1 MTEKNAAAPIPIS
14 EPYLGGREWD
24 YIKECLDTGWVS
36 SAGRFVDDFEARL
49 AEEIGAKHAVS
60 TVNGT
65 AALHVALL
73 AAGVGPDDEVLCPAL
88 TFIAPANAVRY
99 VGAWP
104 VFFDA
109 DPATWQMDPGL
120 VAEFLAEKCEKCEKR
135 GGDLVNKATRRR
147 VAAVLPVH
155 ILGHPVDMDPICAAA
170 AEHGLQVIEDATESL
185 GASYKG
191 RKAGM
196 LGRISCFS
204 FNGNKLITSG
214 GGGMIV
220 TDDGEIARRA
230 RHLTT
235 QARSGSDEYIHDEV
249 GYNYRLTNIQA
260 ALGLAQLERLD
271 YHVAAKRRLAA
282 AYREM
287 AGTVPGLDFMPEADW
302 AESVFW
308 LSTVLVDPDKF
319 GMDCRRLRGFLS
331 ASGIQSRPLWQPMS
345 RSAAHPGADFI
356 RRPSRES
363 ESVADCLYARALS
376 LPSSVGLDGAGQERV
391 VAAIKAGSCL
401 KGGVKGAV
409 NHDFPYFRRN

>member
-1 MTEKNAAAPIPIS
+1 MTEENAAAPIPLS

-24 YIKECLDTGWVS
+24 YLKECLDTGWVS
-36 SAGRFVDDFEARL
+36 SAGRFVDDFEARM
-49 AEEIGAKHAVS
+49 AGEIGAEHAVS

-65 AALHVALL
+65 AALHIALL
-73 AAGVGPDDEVLCPAL
+73 AAGIGPDDEVLCPAM

-120 VAEFLAEKCEKCEKR
+120 VAEFLSEKCERR
-135 GGDLVNKATRRR
+135 GGDLVNKSTHRR
-147 VAAVLPVH
+147 VAAILPVH
-155 ILGHPVDMDPICAAA
+155 ILGHPVDMDPIFEVA
-170 AEHGLQVIEDATESL
+170 AEHGLAVIEDATESL

-191 RKAGM
+191 RKVGT

-220 TDDGEIARRA
+220 TDDGKIARRA

-235 QARSGSDEYIHDEV
+235 QARSGGDEYIHDEV

-271 YHVAAKRRLAA
+271 CHVAAKRRLAA
-282 AYREM
+282 AYRAM

-308 LSTVLVDPDKF
+308 LSTVLVDPKKF
-319 GMDCRRLRGFLS
+319 GMNCRQLRAALS
-331 ASGIQSRPLWQPMS
+331 GEGIQSRPLWQPMS

-356 RRPSRES
+356 HHSAGEN
-363 ESVADCLYARALS
+363 ESVADDLYARALS
-376 LPSSVGLDGAGQERV
+376 LPSSVGLDGSGQERV
-391 VAAIKAGSCL
+391 VAAIKAVS
-401 KGGVKGAV
+401 GG
-409 NHDFPYFRRN
+409 